1 MFAESGTGLAGAD
14 GALDSRLS
22 HEDDFL
28 PPEDQNNGNP
38 SRQGPPRLLGDRYD
52 LIEVIGSG
60 ASAITWRGHDRRLDR
75 AVAIKVL
82 RRDQEQDAAYVQR
95 FEREARL
102 SASISDAHVVQVF
115 DVGQQDGWLYLVM
128 QFVDGEDLKHYIERR
143 GPLPPSEA
151 RDIAR
156 QILEGLATIHRAGI
170 LHRDIKSQNV
180 LIDRDGRVRVTD
192 FGIAQAAVDP
202 GLTSAGLAVGT
213 AAYMAPEQAEAGQLS
228 ETTDIYAVG
237 VVLYEMLTGRLPFE
251 RPTATATMLAHIN
264 EVPIAPSQAAQS
276 SRIPPLLDG
285 VVLQAM
291 AKAPENRFRSASA
304 MARALAGNLNDPGA
318 TTKITLPPEQQATR
332 VATRP
337 RPRPQLARPA
347 PTYQQPVARP
357 AQQRSSGGGRWIL
370 NFMLFVIL
378 LAMVVVAAYLAT
390 EYLRERENTPGGTD
404 DATST
409 PTQEVESTEPPPIQQ
424 ATEPIIAPPTEEP
437 PTATSEPTATTEPSP
452 TPTQEP
458 TIEPATAEPTEDIP
472 IIEPADDGRT
482 TGSG

>member
-1 MFAESGTGLAGAD
+1 M
-14 GALDSRLS
+14 
-22 HEDDFL
+22 
-28 PPEDQNNGNP
+28 PPQAPDNGKP
-38 SRQGPPRLLGDRYD
+38 SRQEPPRLLGDRYD

-60 ASAITWRGHDRRLDR
+60 ASAITWRGLDRRLDR

-115 DVGQQDGWLYLVM
+115 DAGRQDGWLYLVM

-143 GPLPPSEA
+143 GPIPASEA

-156 QILEGLATIHRAGI
+156 QILEGLAAIHRAGI

-192 FGIAQAAVDP
+192 FGIAQATVDQ

-228 ETTDIYAVG
+228 EATDIYAVG

-264 EVPIAPSQAAQS
+264 EVPVAPARAAPAL
-276 SRIPPLLDG
+276 RIPPLLDG

-291 AKAPENRFRSASA
+291 AKSPENRFRSANA
-304 MARALAGNLNDPGA
+304 MARALSGNMNDPGA

-332 VATRP
+332 VATQ
-337 RPRPQLARPA
+337 PQPARPPA
-347 PTYQQPVARP
+347 AYQQPVARP
-357 AQQRSSGGGRWIL
+357 VERSTGGGRWLL
-370 NFMLFVIL
+370 NVTLFVIL

-390 EYLRERENTPGGTD
+390 EYLRDRESSPAGAGNP
-404 DATST
+404 T
-409 PTQEVESTEPPPIQQ
+409 PTPTEQVESDVPPPIEQ
-424 ATEPIIAPPTEEP
+424 ATDPVIAPPTEEP
-437 PTATSEPTATTEPSP
+437 TTEPASITEP
-452 TPTQEP
+452 TPTA
-458 TIEPATAEPTEDIP
+458 EPAQAEATEDIP
-472 IIEPADDGRT
+472 IIEPADDSRGN
-482 TGSG
+482 GAG

>member
-1 MFAESGTGLAGAD
+1 
-14 GALDSRLS
+14 
-22 HEDDFL
+22 L
-28 PPEDQNNGNP
+28 PPEDHNNGTT
-38 SRQGPPRLLGDRYD
+38 SRQEPPRLLGDRYD
-52 LIEVIGSG
+52 LVEVIGSG

-128 QFVDGEDLKHYIERR
+128 QFVDGEDLKRYIDRR
-143 GPLPPSEA
+143 GPLPTSEA

-180 LIDRDGRVRVTD
+180 LIDHEGRVRVTD
-192 FGIAQAAVDP
+192 FGIAQTSLDP
-202 GLTSAGLAVGT
+202 SLTSAGLAVGT
-213 AAYMAPEQAEAGQLS
+213 AAYMAPEQAEAGPLS
-228 ETTDIYAVG
+228 EATDIYAVG

-264 EVPIAPSQAAQS
+264 EVPVPPSQAAPS
-276 SRIPPLLDG
+276 LRIPPLLDG

-291 AKAPENRFRSASA
+291 AKSPGNRFRSANA
-304 MARALAGNLNDPGA
+304 MSRALAGNFNDPGA

-332 VATRP
+332 VAARP
-337 RPRPQLARPA
+337 RQQPSRPPV
-347 PTYQQPVARP
+347 TYQQQPVARP
-357 AQQRSSGGGRWIL
+357 AQRKESGGGRWAL
-370 NFMLFVIL
+370 NFMLVVIL

-390 EYLRERENTPGGTD
+390 EYLRDRENVPSGTD
-404 DATST
+404 NPT
-409 PTQEVESTEPPPIQQ
+409 PTPTVEVESTEPPPIEQ

-437 PTATSEPTATTEPSP
+437 TEEPTPTTEPTATSEPTELPV
-452 TPTQEP
+452 
-458 TIEPATAEPTEDIP
+458 EPATAEATEDIP
-472 IIEPADDGRT
+472 IIEPADRG
-482 TGSG
+482 GS